1 MQTLDLEDAALA
13 LNVSS
18 RSLADRRWRLRVVLV
33 GHRAREDLYVGVAS
47 RRNAMGGSL
56 GNCHELRALFVDID
70 FKAIPEAEARGRL
83 DRFLLKPSFVIASG
97 GGLHCYWLLHEPF
110 DLPGEAQK
118 AKSYLRRLA
127 LHLGGGL
134 NSAVERMLGVAE
146 RVWRFNGRFD
156 FLQRLHVTEARWHC
170 QS

>member
-1 MQTLDLEDAALA
+1 MQTLDLEDAVLA

-18 RSLADRRWRLRVVLV
+18 RSLADRRWRLHVVLV
-33 GHRAREDLYVGVAS
+33 GHRAREDLMTPEVE
-47 RRNAMGGSL
+47 AM
-56 GNCHELRALFVDID
+56 A
-70 FKAIPEAEARGRL
+70 RL
-83 DRFLLKPSFVIASG
+83 DRFLLKPSFVIASSSS
-97 GGLHCYWLLHEPF
+97 LHCYWLLREPF
-110 DLPGEAQK
+110 DLPSEAQK

-127 LHLGGGL
+127 LHLGGDL

-156 FLQRLHVTEARWHC
+156 FLQHLYVPEARWQC